1 MISRLI
7 PLVLGV
13 AVIVPSLYAGPVP
26 TTVRVFQ
33 LRHCSVTEAAAA
45 VEELLTEDGSLTVQ
59 PRKGRI
65 TVQDRSDVVERAAEV
80 IATLDHPP
88 GRFLIEVE
96 ILEGVQGNLPEHQ
109 RADVSD
115 QLLRMFPFN
124 AYRSIGV
131 ATFDGVMGEA
141 AEADLGEGYRLSF
154 LAESLGITDDT
165 PYGIPRL
172 GSRIHLEWLALSK
185 GTEGSASRSQPSEL
199 FRTSVYLSENQEL
212 ILGAGASESSKRGLV
227 LILQALSVEGR

>member
-1 MISRLI
+1 MIRRLI
-7 PLVLGV
+7 PLLLMA
-13 AVIVPSLYAGPVP
+13 AVITPPLDAGPVP
-26 TTVRVFQ
+26 TTVRVFH

-45 VEELLTEDGSLTVQ
+45 VEALLTDDGSLTVQ
-59 PRKGRI
+59 PRRGRI
-65 TVQDRSDVVERAAEV
+65 TVQDRADVVKRAAEV

-96 ILEGVQGNLPEHQ
+96 ILEGVQGTLPANQ

-115 QLLRMFPFN
+115 QLLRMFPFT
-124 AYRSIGV
+124 AYRSVGV

-141 AEADLGEGYRLSF
+141 AEADLGEGYHLSF

-185 GTEGSASRSQPSEL
+185 EADGSGGRSQPSEL

-212 ILGAGASESSKRGLV
+212 ILGAGASEASKRGLV
-227 LILQALSVEGR
+227 LILQAHSVGGD